1 MKVAALATKVM
12 LGAILAAAV
21 SFAIRS
27 FVCCAAQDCR
37 KVWIVGAFAF
47 TPVTVILGLG
57 LGLVYVYYV
66 ASRRRSKTK

>member
-57 LGLVYVYYV
+57 LVYVYYV